1 MNDIDEEVL
10 GYLFSIGYTVED
22 ILAELEII
30 GNLSKEQVMEMF
42 K

>member
-10 GYLFSIGYTVED
+10 GYLFNQGYTVED

-30 GNLSKEQVMEMF
+30 GSLSKEQVMEMF